1 MRDMKDKNNICGP
14 ISPSNH
20 SFISS
25 DQVNENTI
33 TRERGISTSLIKL
46 LVTPYKRKIRY
57 QASMMKEMRWLE
69 PSGAS
74 ISVVTMKNFIS
85 GNKIQRLFSD
95 TRSY

>member
-57 QASMMKEMRWLE
+57 QASMMKDIRWLE

-74 ISVVTMKNFIS
+74 SSVVTMRSVIS
-85 GNKIQRLFSD
+85 GTKIQRKLTD
-95 TRSY
+95 TRAS